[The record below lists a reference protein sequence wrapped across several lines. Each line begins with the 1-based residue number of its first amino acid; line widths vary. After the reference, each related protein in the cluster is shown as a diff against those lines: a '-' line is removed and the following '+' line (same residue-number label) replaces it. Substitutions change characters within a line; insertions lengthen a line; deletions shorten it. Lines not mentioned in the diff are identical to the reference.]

1 MSTPRLPRHPAAHGM
16 ALRVTFVL
24 AIVWGLLLLA
34 GCTGTAGPLAFVFGQ
49 APTPLPPTPTKTPTV
64 APTPSATPTPLAP
77 LATNTPIMPT
87 ATPVPASPVTP
98 VPTVSPDLANLVRTY
113 GFDPTQRFIVVN
125 QNLQQMMVG
134 EGSVVR
140 MFPVSTGDPEKLW
153 RTPAWSGRVGT
164 YWGTFSTRGVY
175 ADHGWYLFK
184 AGGSILIHGAPYTF
198 DEQGNKVYEQVD
210 AIGLYPASR
219 GCIRM
224 NPADIE
230 WLSQWNPENV
240 PVIIL
245 PYDGGTSR
253 EG

>member
-1 MSTPRLPRHPAAHGM
+1 MTTPRVMDHTPMRRRTLVAFILAV
-16 ALRVTFVL
+16 VT
-24 AIVWGLLLLA
+24 GLLLLSGCGSA
-34 GCTGTAGPLAFVFGQ
+34 GGPLALALGQ
-49 APTPLPPTPTKTPTV
+49 GPTPLPPTPTKTPTV
-64 APTPSATPTPLAP
+64 APTASATPTPLAP
-77 LATNTPIMPT
+77 LPTNTPLLPT
-87 ATPVPASPVTP
+87 ATPAPASQATP
-98 VPTVSPDLANLVRTY
+98 VPTVSPDMADLVRAY

-125 QNLQQMMVG
+125 QNLQQMTVG
-134 EGSVVR
+134 DGSAVR
-140 MFPVSTGDPEKLW
+140 TFPVSTGDPEKLW
-153 RTPAWSGRVGT
+153 RTPAWSGQVGH

-198 DEQGNKVYEQVD
+198 DEQGNKIYEQLD
-210 AIGLYPASR
+210 AMGLYPASR

-240 PVIIL
+240 PIIIL